1 MPISN
6 ALVPVSSA
14 LVLCVVISTFSA
26 TSQVGDETGAGDLP
40 SNKLHNVHFAG
51 SRNTIPEDMLSG
63 KWIAKESTDQRKTRM
78 QEIER
83 VTKSLGFLVQGKAKE
98 RLRKATTPS
107 RDIKIVNGG
116 DQVSIDTSQGRVAA
130 KTDGSTTNVKSSQG
144 SGKVQAV
151 WQQDKLVVTMQASNG
166 TRTTTYQPS
175 KDGRTMTLHIQLTSQ
190 SLPEPL
196 RYQVTYVRK

>member
-1 MPISN
+1 MPLSN

-40 SNKLHNVHFAG
+40 SNKLQNVHFAG
-51 SRNTIPEDMLSG
+51 SRNTIPEDNLSG
-63 KWIAKESTDQRKTRM
+63 KWVAKESKDQRKKRN

-83 VTKSLGFLVQGKAKE
+83 VTSSLSFLVQGKAKQ
-98 RLRKATTPS
+98 RLQNATTPS
-107 RDIKIVNGG
+107 RDIEIINGG

-144 SGKVQAV
+144 SGKMQAR
-151 WQQDKLVVTMQASNG
+151 WQQDKLVVTVQASNG

-175 KDGRTMTLHIQLTSQ
+175 NDGRTMTLYVQLTSK